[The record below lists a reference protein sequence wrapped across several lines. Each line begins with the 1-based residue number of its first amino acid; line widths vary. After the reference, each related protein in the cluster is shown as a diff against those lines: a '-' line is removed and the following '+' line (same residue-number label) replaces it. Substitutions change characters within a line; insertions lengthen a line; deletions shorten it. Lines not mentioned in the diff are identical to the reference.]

1 MIIMIIS
8 ILASNFEKIKLNV
21 DISNTIFDIKKRLKK
36 IMGIPIQQQYL
47 IYSRKILV
55 DEMKLEDYGLYENVV
70 INLVVI

>member
-1 MIIMIIS
+1 MIIS
-8 ILASNFEKIKLNV
+8 ILASNFEKINLNV

-55 DEMKLEDYGLYENVV
+55 DEMKLEDYSLYENVV
-70 INLVVI
+70 INLVVV

>member
-1 MIIMIIS
+1 MIIS
-8 ILASNFEKIKLNV
+8 ILASNFEKINLNV

-55 DEMKLEDYGLYENVV
+55 DEMKLEEYGLYENVV
-70 INLVVI
+70 INLVVV